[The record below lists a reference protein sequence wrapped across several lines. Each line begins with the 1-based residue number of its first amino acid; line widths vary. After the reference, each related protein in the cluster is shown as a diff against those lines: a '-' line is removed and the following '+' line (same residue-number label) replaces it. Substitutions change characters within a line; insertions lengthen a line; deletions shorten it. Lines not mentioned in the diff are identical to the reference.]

1 MTGFFAL
8 LRLQL
13 LSRFADLKPANLR
26 AQMSGQKKKAVIQ
39 IAAYAFLIVW
49 FAAFIIPLED
59 TVLTALQALGAP
71 QLLPA
76 LAITASMLCT
86 LIMSFFFIMSS
97 LYFNRDSAFLAALPI
112 RPRTVLCAKLT
123 QIWISETLI
132 SMIFVLPASVLYGLR
147 LGLGAGFYGRMLL
160 IALTVAVL
168 PIAVVTL
175 LSTLLIRLS
184 ALWKKRELMSVV
196 FGCAFL
202 VIYMVACANIGS
214 FMGEGAEQADAV
226 QQFLADNQ
234 ARIADITRAFPPA
247 AWAAQG
253 MLGDAGALL
262 RFLLTSLAAAGITIY
277 GVGLV
282 YRQLSLLPTAVG
294 AAGKKAKGGRAYQAL
309 TPFQACCKREMRQL
323 LRVSPYAMNSLPT
336 ALMPAVMVVVFA
348 MAFNRAVNAEG
359 GAQRMD
365 LVLSELTPAVAVAL
379 LAALMCFM
387 AGINPAVATAVS
399 REGKGH
405 DVLTALPVSARTLVQ
420 AKLMVGLRLALVG
433 LLPAAAL
440 LIVFAPGFALEIV
453 LALAL
458 SGLYCFICAAISLA
472 RDVRSPKL
480 NWVTETEA
488 IKQNTGSMVSIFAA
502 WGILL
507 ALGALSVLLLKIGAG
522 LALYCLALGA
532 LLGAGAW
539 LSLRYLMRC
548 ADRCYCQG

>member
-26 AQMSGQKKKAVIQ
+26 AQLSGQKKKAVVQ
-39 IAAYAFLIVW
+39 IAAYVFLVVW
-49 FAAFIIPLED
+49 FAAFIIPLES
-59 TVLTALQALGAP
+59 TVLTALVSLGAP
-71 QLLPA
+71 ELLPA

-112 RPRTVLCAKLT
+112 RPRTVLCAKLA

-132 SMIFVLPASVLYGLR
+132 SMVFVLPASVLYGLR
-147 LGLGAGFYGRMLL
+147 LGLGAGFYLRMLL

-168 PIAVVTL
+168 PIAAVTL

-184 ALWKKRELMSVV
+184 ALWKKRELMSVI

-202 VIYMVACANIGS
+202 VVYMVVCAN
-214 FMGEGAEQADAV
+214 MGAVMGGGTEQADAV
-226 QQFLADNQ
+226 QQFLVDNQ
-234 ARIADITRAFPPA
+234 GRIADIAQAFPPA

-253 MLGDAGALL
+253 MLGNAGALL
-262 RFLLTSLAAAGITIY
+262 RFLLVSLAGAGITVY
-277 GVGLV
+277 LVGLV
-282 YRQLSLLPTAVG
+282 YRQLSLLPTA
-294 AAGKKAKGGRAYQAL
+294 ADASGKKAKGGRAYQAS
-309 TPFQACCKREMRQL
+309 TPFQACRKREMRQL

-336 ALMPAVMVVVFA
+336 ALMPVVMVVVFA
-348 MAFNRAVNAEG
+348 MAFNRAMNAEG
-359 GAQRMD
+359 GAQGMD
-365 LVLSELTPAVAVAL
+365 LLLSELSPAVATAL

-405 DVLTALPVSARTLVQ
+405 DMLNALPVSARTLVQ
-420 AKLMVGLRLALVG
+420 AKLAVGLRLMLAG

-440 LIVFAPGFALEIV
+440 LIVFAPGFASEAV

-458 SGLYCFICAAISLA
+458 SCLYCFICAALTLA
-472 RDVRSPKL
+472 RDVRRPKL

-488 IKQNTGSMVSIFAA
+488 IKQSTGAMASVFAS

-507 ALGALSVLLLKIGAG
+507 ALGALSVLLLSIGAG
-522 LALYCLALGA
+522 LAVYCLALAA

-539 LSLRYLMRC
+539 LSWRYLMRC
-548 ADRCYCQG
+548 ADQCYCQG

>member
-234 ARIADITRAFPPA
+234 ARIAPI
-247 AWAAQG
+247 
-253 MLGDAGALL
+253 
-262 RFLLTSLAAAGITIY
+262 
-277 GVGLV
+277 
-282 YRQLSLLPTAVG
+282 
-294 AAGKKAKGGRAYQAL
+294 
-309 TPFQACCKREMRQL
+309 
-323 LRVSPYAMNSLPT
+323 SPGPSLPPPGPPR
-336 ALMPAVMVVVFA
+336 ACWGMRGRCC
-348 MAFNRAVNAEG
+348 AF
-359 GAQRMD
+359 
-365 LVLSELTPAVAVAL
+365 
-379 LAALMCFM
+379 C
-387 AGINPAVATAVS
+387 
-399 REGKGH
+399 
-405 DVLTALPVSARTLVQ
+405 
-420 AKLMVGLRLALVG
+420 
-433 LLPAAAL
+433 
-440 LIVFAPGFALEIV
+440 
-453 LALAL
+453 
-458 SGLYCFICAAISLA
+458 
-472 RDVRSPKL
+472 
-480 NWVTETEA
+480 
-488 IKQNTGSMVSIFAA
+488 
-502 WGILL
+502 
-507 ALGALSVLLLKIGAG
+507 
-522 LALYCLALGA
+522 
-532 LLGAGAW
+532 
-539 LSLRYLMRC
+539 
-548 ADRCYCQG
+548 

>member
-1 MTGFFAL
+1 
-8 LRLQL
+8 
-13 LSRFADLKPANLR
+13 
-26 AQMSGQKKKAVIQ
+26 
-39 IAAYAFLIVW
+39 
-49 FAAFIIPLED
+49 
-59 TVLTALQALGAP
+59 
-71 QLLPA
+71 
-76 LAITASMLCT
+76 
-86 LIMSFFFIMSS
+86 
-97 LYFNRDSAFLAALPI
+97 
-112 RPRTVLCAKLT
+112 
-123 QIWISETLI
+123 
-132 SMIFVLPASVLYGLR
+132 
-147 LGLGAGFYGRMLL
+147 
-160 IALTVAVL
+160 
-168 PIAVVTL
+168 
-175 LSTLLIRLS
+175 
-184 ALWKKRELMSVV
+184 
-196 FGCAFL
+196 
-202 VIYMVACANIGS
+202 
-214 FMGEGAEQADAV
+214 
-226 QQFLADNQ
+226 
-234 ARIADITRAFPPA
+234 
-247 AWAAQG
+247 
-253 MLGDAGALL
+253 
-262 RFLLTSLAAAGITIY
+262 
-277 GVGLV
+277 
-282 YRQLSLLPTAVG
+282 
-294 AAGKKAKGGRAYQAL
+294 
-309 TPFQACCKREMRQL
+309 MRQL

-405 DVLTALPVSARTLVQ
+405 DMLTALPVSARTLVQ

-539 LSLRYLMRC
+539 LSWRYLMRC